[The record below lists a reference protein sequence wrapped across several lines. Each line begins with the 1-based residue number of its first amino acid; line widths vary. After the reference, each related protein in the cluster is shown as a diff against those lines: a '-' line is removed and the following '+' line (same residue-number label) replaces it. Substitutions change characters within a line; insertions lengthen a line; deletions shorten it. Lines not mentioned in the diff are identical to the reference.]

1 MDNFKQSS
9 ESLDEIFVKLVKDA
23 GNSLNTSVLI
33 SEANV
38 LQRKNEDEVL
48 EKNKLEDSLKG
59 LQEKQLKSS

>member
-48 EKNKLEDSLKG
+48 EKNKLEDFLKG
-59 LQEKQLKSS
+59 LQEKQLKSC

>member
-1 MDNFKQSS
+1 MNNFKQSS

-48 EKNKLEDSLKG
+48 EKNKLEDFLKG

>member
-48 EKNKLEDSLKG
+48 EKNKLEDFLKG